1 MKKLKA
7 KLQKDSATLRKHR
20 ATHWSKLQQQRSD
33 DVVGM
38 IMWVNKKGWRE
49 EKHQYFGQFSGKK
62 LIKMNKNLEG

>member
-1 MKKLKA
+1 MKRVDIKKQLPFGQNRVKKLKA
-7 KLQKDSATLRKHR
+7 KLEKDSATLRKHR

-49 EKHQYFGQFSGKK
+49 
-62 LIKMNKNLEG
+62 